1 MSNNATPVG
10 GFDFNRPT
18 IVSLLYLGSWVTG
31 GLTGLIGAVLA
42 FIWKGEAQEAWESTH
57 YAYLINTF
65 WIMVVGTVLAVLLT
79 ITIIL
84 AIFGIPLGIGVGIW
98 ATVRA
103 VMSLVKAQRR
113 EPMPNP
119 GTWGF

>member
-65 WIMVVGTVLAVLLT
+65 WIMVVGTILAVLLT